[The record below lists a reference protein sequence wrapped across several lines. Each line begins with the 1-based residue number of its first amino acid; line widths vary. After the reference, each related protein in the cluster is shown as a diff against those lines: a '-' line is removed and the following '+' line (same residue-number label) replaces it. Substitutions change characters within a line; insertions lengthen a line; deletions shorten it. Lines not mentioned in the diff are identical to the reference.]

1 MLVLHK
7 FIEKIYTLFSIYL
20 GSIKR
25 NESFISSISSIS
37 SYVIYRDFFCFSLG
51 VGRTGIYKI
60 TVKSLK
66 YGVIL

>member
-25 NESFISSISSIS
+25 NESFISSISSVS
-37 SYVIYRDFFCFSLG
+37 SYATYRDFSSFSLEG
-51 VGRTGIYKI
+51 GRTSIYKI
-60 TVKSLK
+60 ATKSLK
-66 YGVIL
+66 YGVTL